1 MPDFALVLRFLLVGG
16 STALLYLGLT
26 YALVEVAGL
35 HATLASTIALAVAIC
50 YNYLLHY
57 HWTFATDAPHGRV
70 LVRYLFMCV
79 GALMVNGVIM
89 HYGTSELSVH
99 YMFVQLLAAVGVT
112 TWSISLGALWVY
124 RSG

>member
-1 MPDFALVLRFLLVGG
+1 MPDIALVLRFLLVGG

-26 YALVEVAGL
+26 YAMVEFAGL

-70 LVRYLFMCV
+70 LVRYLLMCV
-79 GALMVNGVIM
+79 GALVVNGLIV
-89 HYGTSELSVH
+89 HYGISELSLH
-99 YMFVQLLAAVGVT
+99 YMLVQLLAAVGVT

-124 RSG
+124 RGS

>member
-26 YALVEVAGL
+26 YALVEVAGQ

-70 LVRYLFMCV
+70 LVRYLFMCA

-124 RSG
+124 RSS